1 MTVTLLTVGDEL
13 LIGQVTNT
21 NAAWLGDQL
30 SLAGFDVRRHVTVGD
45 SVVDITRALD
55 EGFAAGTLVVV
66 TGGLGPTHD
75 DVTKKVVA
83 DYFGKDMHADEA
95 LEAQIAARYEERG
108 RPVPPSTKLMALV
121 PDDFEQLANPIG
133 TAAGLWYADE
143 HQGRARIVAVMPGV
157 PYEME
162 AITKTALLPRL
173 REAHDGL
180 VILHRT
186 LLTVGYGET
195 MLAER
200 LGAEAGDLA
209 PYLNE
214 DHLGLA
220 YLPGSGGVR
229 LRLTA
234 TGDDRA
240 EAQARLDRF
249 AAFVHDRLGDAIY
262 GEGDDTLEAIV
273 GAMLKERG
281 LTVAVAESC
290 TGGRVMEQ
298 LVRVSGA
305 SAYLKGGIVAY
316 CNEVK
321 RDLLGVNADDL
332 SEHGAVSEPV
342 VKQMAEGARARL
354 GTDVALATSGIAG
367 PTGGTPGKPVGTLW
381 LAYADEADTY
391 AVRLT
396 LTKNRALNLRL
407 STMAALNL
415 LRRQL
420 LRREPQPAASL

>member
-1 MTVTLLTVGDEL
+1 
-13 LIGQVTNT
+13 
-21 NAAWLGDQL
+21 
-30 SLAGFDVRRHVTVGD
+30 
-45 SVVDITRALD
+45 
-55 EGFAAGTLVVV
+55 
-66 TGGLGPTHD
+66 
-75 DVTKKVVA
+75 
-83 DYFGKDMHADEA
+83 
-95 LEAQIAARYEERG
+95 
-108 RPVPPSTKLMALV
+108 
-121 PDDFEQLANPIG
+121 
-133 TAAGLWYADE
+133 
-143 HQGRARIVAVMPGV
+143 
-157 PYEME
+157 
-162 AITKTALLPRL
+162 
-173 REAHDGL
+173 
-180 VILHRT
+180 
-186 LLTVGYGET
+186 
-195 MLAER
+195 
-200 LGAEAGDLA
+200 
-209 PYLNE
+209 
-214 DHLGLA
+214 
-220 YLPGSGGVR
+220 
-229 LRLTA
+229 
-234 TGDDRA
+234 
-240 EAQARLDRF
+240 
-249 AAFVHDRLGDAIY
+249 Y
-262 GEGDDTLEAIV
+262 GEGDDSLEAIV